1 MTPPARS
8 SAAALAAA
16 YAALSMPGVLLA
28 QTVASLAALSEHPLP
43 DGRSIFVERYLVE
56 DEYSE
61 LKGWRERV
69 SVSDSPFGGT
79 LELEVDCADAGGFAA
94 RGGRLAFHC
103 GQEWVAELL
112 LHAVIIYDELGRQ
125 IHYIEHCRDLAWAS
139 DQVVTCNSEQVTF
152 DGALE
157 LRRKEVPLTA
167 EATPQGPP
175 ERLWLVIG
183 ASDEMPGVIARQ
195 ARSLSGRFPQGLV
208 VQTKDCGE
216 ETNSFAWVAEASLSP
231 ETAEAALSR
240 LRASMTDAFVRPCDA
255 RPGTLL
261 ALRMTAVDPS
271 VADMSDWGYVTSDG
285 VSSAHPLPD
294 GRLILIPRSFEI
306 ATNGDY
312 ADLREPV
319 FIAEP
324 SGGAPRLLV
333 EDCAY
338 PGHFITQGDL
348 LAFDCAQEV
357 FADFLVYGVLVF
369 DRAGRQLAKVERCRY
384 PIWSGDHVIACR
396 KLVWDSWPKE
406 HTLIRTVI
414 GE

>member
-1 MTPPARS
+1 MTRSARW
-8 SAAALAAA
+8 SAPALAAA
-16 YAALSMPGVLLA
+16 CGALAVSGGLLA
-28 QTVASLAALSEHPLP
+28 KTSAESPTLTVHPLP
-43 DGRSIFVERYLVE
+43 DGREIAVERYFVD

-69 SVSDSPFGGT
+69 LLSDFRET
-79 LELEVDCADAGGFAA
+79 HELEVDCKDAGGFAA
-94 RGGRLAFHC
+94 RGGRLALHC
-103 GQEWVAELL
+103 GQERVAGTL
-112 LHAVIIYDELGRQ
+112 LHAVIVYDELGRQ
-125 IHYIEHCRDLAWAS
+125 LHYIEHCRDPAWSS
-139 DQVVTCNSEQVTF
+139 DQVITCNSEQVRF

-157 LRRKEVPLTA
+157 LRRNEVPLGA
-167 EATPQGPP
+167 EVAPQGPP
-175 ERLWLVIG
+175 ERLWLVVG
-183 ASDEMPGVIARQ
+183 ASAEIPGGIARQ
-195 ARSLSGRFPQGLV
+195 AKPLMERFPEGFV

-231 ETAEAALSR
+231 ETAQAALSR
-240 LRASMTDAFVRPCDA
+240 LRASVTDAYVTPCDA

-271 VADMSDWGYVTSDG
+271 VADMSDWGYIASDG

-306 ATNGDY
+306 ATNGEY

-348 LAFDCAQEV
+348 LAFDCAQEA

-384 PIWSGDHVIACR
+384 PIWSGDPVIACR

-406 HTLIRTVI
+406 HALIRTVI
-414 GE
+414 RE

>member
-1 MTPPARS
+1 MPG
-8 SAAALAAA
+8 
-16 YAALSMPGVLLA
+16 ALSA
-28 QTVASLAALSEHPLP
+28 QPDDGSTWTEHPLP
-43 DGRSIFVERYLVE
+43 DGREIVVERYFVD
-56 DEYSE
+56 DENSD

-69 SVSDSPFGGT
+69 SVSDSPFGGM
-79 LELEVDCADAGGFAA
+79 LELEADCPDAGGFAA
-94 RGGRLAFHC
+94 QGGRLALHC
-103 GQEWVAELL
+103 GQEWVAGVL
-112 LHAVIIYDELGRQ
+112 LHGVIVYDEFGRQ
-125 IHYIEHCRDLAWAS
+125 LHYIEHCRDPAWS
-139 DQVVTCNSEQVTF
+139 GDQAVTCNSEQVTF
-152 DGALE
+152 DGTLE
-157 LRRKEVPLTA
+157 LRRNEVPPTA
-167 EATPQGPP
+167 EATPQGRP
-175 ERLWLVIG
+175 ERLWLVVG
-183 ASDEMPGVIARQ
+183 AGAEIPGGMARQ
-195 ARSLSGRFPQGLV
+195 AKSLMERFPEGFV
-208 VQTKDCGE
+208 VRTTDCGDE
-216 ETNSFAWVAEASLSP
+216 ADGFAWVAEASLSP
-231 ETAEAALSR
+231 ETAQAALSR
-240 LRASMTDAFVRPCDA
+240 LRGSLTDAYARPCDA

-271 VADMSDWGYVTSDG
+271 IADMSDWGYDPADG

-319 FIAEP
+319 FIKEP
-324 SGGAPRLLV
+324 SGGSLRLLV

-369 DRAGRQLAKVERCRY
+369 DRAGRQLAKIERCRY

>member
-1 MTPPARS
+1 MKRVTRVTGLLLGATILVPT
-8 SAAALAAA
+8 
-16 YAALSMPGVLLA
+16 GGLLA
-28 QTVASLAALSEHPLP
+28 QTSAASTTPSVHPLP
-43 DGRSIFVERYLVE
+43 DGRDIFVERYFVD

-61 LKGWRERV
+61 LAGWRERV
-69 SVSDSPFGGT
+69 LRSDSRGMH
-79 LELEVDCADAGGFAA
+79 ELEVDCKDAGGFAA
-94 RGGRLAFHC
+94 QGGRLALHC
-103 GQEWVAELL
+103 GQEWVAGTL

-125 IHYIEHCRDLAWAS
+125 LHYVEHCRDPAWSS
-139 DQVVTCNSEQVTF
+139 DQVITCNSEQVTF

-183 ASDEMPGVIARQ
+183 ASDATPGGIARQ
-195 ARSLSGRFPQGLV
+195 AKSLSGWFPRSFV

-231 ETAEAALSR
+231 ETAQAALSR
-240 LRASMTDAFVRPCDA
+240 LRASVTDAYVTPCDA

-271 VADMSDWGYVTSDG
+271 VADMSDWGYVEWNG

-369 DRAGRQLAKVERCRY
+369 DRAGRQLVTVERCRY

-406 HTLIRTVI
+406 HTLIKTLI